1 MMQPGDGF
9 PEGVAC
15 DEGDGCD
22 REVDVTRASVK
33 T

>member
-1 MMQPGDGF
+1 MQPGDGF
-9 PEGVAC
+9 PEGVGC

-22 REVDVTRASVK
+22 REMGITEASVK

>member
-9 PEGVAC
+9 PEGV
-15 DEGDGCD
+15 GDGCD
-22 REVDVTRASVK
+22 REVDITGASVN